1 MQKDIASI
9 REEYLLSELDESEV
23 LANPV
28 EQFENWFNQA
38 IQSKIVDV
46 NAMTLCTV
54 DQHNIPNGRNV
65 LLKGIENN
73 EFRFFTNYNSQ
84 KGKEILVNP
93 HVTLVF
99 YWKELQRQVRIR
111 GSVQKISE
119 EESIEYFQSRPRES
133 QIGAWVSHQSEIL
146 SDRKE
151 LENKTK
157 KFELEFKQ
165 LEQIPKPD
173 YWGGFAV
180 SPIYIEFWQGRASRL
195 HDRICYSLQ
204 NDGTWKKNRLSP

>member
-9 REEYLLSELDESEV
+9 REEYLLLTLDESDV
-23 LANPV
+23 LENPV
-28 EQFENWFNQA
+28 EQFENWFQQA
-38 IQSKIVDV
+38 IQSKIADV

-54 DQHNIPNGRNV
+54 DQQNIPNGRNV

-84 KGKEILVNP
+84 KGKEILANP

-111 GSVQKISE
+111 GTVQKVSE
-119 EESIEYFQSRPRES
+119 QDSIEYFHSRPRES

-146 SDRKE
+146 SSRKE
-151 LENKTK
+151 LEIKTEN
-157 KFELEFKQ
+157 FEQEFKQ
-165 LEQIPKPD
+165 LDQIPKPD

-180 SPIYIEFWQGRASRL
+180 SPIYIEFWQGRANRL
-195 HDRICYSLQ
+195 HDRICYTLQ
-204 NDGTWKKNRLSP
+204 SDGTWKKGRLSP